1 MKKLTVAIVGMLALG
16 LGSLA
21 QPVPGGPGPMG
32 PGPVSLEQVV
42 EVLSQ
47 EMDWLQGLAIDAR
60 GWDAALSALQGAL
73 EELQAAEGTPAPDTV
88 VQLNASLHL
97 VVDILERTAF
107 QSVRERLQEGRQGPP
122 EWLEG
127 YLDEA
132 TAGMGPEDAARVRA
146 IVRGLLGG
154 IRAQVGEFARERH
167 GGERPAG
174 LPGRPEFGP
183 ARVRQAMPE
192 EMKAWIEGYLAGAT
206 AGMGPE
212 EARQVR
218 EICQGAIRA
227 GFEFHR
233 EQRAELEENL
243 RHFLRLRGI
252 AAGLDILILQKT
264 TD

>member
-1 MKKLTVAIVGMLALG
+1 MKKLTVAIVGVLALG

-32 PGPVSLEQVV
+32 TGPVSLGRVV
-42 EVLSQ
+42 EVLSR
-47 EMDWLQGLAIDAR
+47 EMDWLQGLAIDAP
-60 GWDAALSALQGAL
+60 GWAAALSALQEAL
-73 EELQAAEGTPAPDTV
+73 EELQGAEVVPAPETV
-88 VQLNASLHL
+88 VQLSAALHL

-107 QSVRERLQEGRQGPP
+107 QSVRERLHEERQGPP

-132 TAGMGPEDAARVRA
+132 TTGMGAEDAARVRA
-146 IVRGLLGG
+146 IVQGLLRG
-154 IRAQVGEFARERH
+154 IRAQVGELGRERL
-167 GGERPAG
+167 GGERSAG
-174 LPGRPEFGP
+174 PRGRPELGP
-183 ARVRQAMPE
+183 ARVRRAMPE

-212 EARQVR
+212 EASRVR

-227 GFEFHR
+227 GFQFQKDQQS
-233 EQRAELEENL
+233 QREENL

-252 AAGLDILILQKT
+252 AAGLDILILRET
-264 TD
+264 VG